1 MRYEDGHIYR
11 RPEDDRS
18 SDPERCQPMYAFSH
32 TAEVSDARTIRH
44 KGTLCGSYNVWPE
57 ALGNRAIAALYQI
70 LLGTVPLFEQIVHST
85 TTKSDNFTMHLHLIM
100 LHHYTPIQAGCW
112 DH

>member
-1 MRYEDGHIYR
+1 MRTDTYIDGPR
-11 RPEDDRS
+11 TTDRQIQS
-18 SDPERCQPMYAFSH
+18 GANQCTFSH

-44 KGTLCGSYNVWPE
+44 KGTLCASYNVWPE